1 MASSSE
7 ARRLT
12 EQHRLEQQQV
22 RAGFLAEFVALWTLL
37 DTARLDETAPGWVQA
52 VMRLVRIYRLRS
64 AQSAVSY
71 FVAYRD
77 AEVPPV
83 LGREPIIELPRT
95 LIVPDVA
102 DTPIAPAREETPR
115 QSGRARS
122 SGRAQVVPARTP
134 KSGGAARSRV
144 VPRGETTPTLAPS
157 RRDTPPDRRSDR
169 REDRGEDRRAR
180 IEFPDI
186 PQGRT
191 ERRTRIVMPD
201 LNFERDDRATKV
213 SLEVTGPIAQKDKI
227 RRGKP
232 ARVAQDES
240 FVHAAGAA
248 SRHVLTGGRQ
258 SLLTLVDA
266 DSQALGWARVTDGDP
281 CAFCAMLASRGPVYG
296 SAAAAGFSAHDACA
310 CTAEP
315 VYSRSAPWPGRAR
328 EFQRLWRET
337 TQNTSGR
344 DSINAFRRAYEQ
356 MQRDQR
362 RGNVA

>member
-1 MASSSE
+1 MAATPE
-7 ARRLT
+7 GRRLT

-22 RAGFLAEFVALWTLL
+22 RAGFLAEFIAMWALL
-37 DTARLDETAPGWVQA
+37 DTARLDETSPGWVAA
-52 VMRLVRIYRLRS
+52 VLRLVQQYRIRS
-64 AQSAVSY
+64 AQAAVGY
-71 FVAYRD
+71 FIAYRD
-77 AEVPPV
+77 AEVPTVP
-83 LGREPIIELPRT
+83 GRGPIIEIPR
-95 LIVPDVA
+95 L
-102 DTPIAPAREETPR
+102 
-115 QSGRARS
+115 
-122 SGRAQVVPARTP
+122 VVPT
-134 KSGGAARSRV
+134 AA
-144 VPRGETTPTLAPS
+144 TLE
-157 RRDTPPDRRSDR
+157 PDRRGDAQPELLRDAYGDRHQPADRPERIPRPSRSDR
-169 REDRGEDRRAR
+169 AATSQARRPAVSEGRRPEPQRDRGERRQTR

-186 PQGRT
+186 PQDRP

-201 LNFERDDRATKV
+201 LDFTREDRATKV

-227 RRGKP
+227 RRGKLADT
-232 ARVAQDES
+232 ARDES
-240 FVHAAGAA
+240 FVHAAGA
-248 SRHVLTGGRQ
+248 STRHVLTGGRQ
-258 SLLTLVDA
+258 SLLSLVDA

-296 SAAAAGFSAHDACA
+296 SAAQAGFSAHDACA

-315 VYSRSAPWPGRAR
+315 VYSRDAPWPGRAR